1 MPASTLIKKQYSVAN
16 SVFSALSDWV
26 RKRKLIRQCR
36 QKLDECDS
44 YEIARMAR
52 DVGVSPHDLRRMVKL
67 GPDAAKQLL
76 SRMDAL
82 HLNGDALSRSKPGVM
97 RDLQRLCSTCASKK
111 RCQRDLAHDPE
122 NPFWRQY
129 CPNESTLVALQSSAV
144 ADH

>member
-16 SVFSALSDWV
+16 SVFSALSDWI
-26 RKRKLIRQCR
+26 RKRKMIRQCR
-36 QKLDECDS
+36 QNLDECDN
-44 YEIARMAR
+44 YEVARIAR

-67 GPDAAKQLL
+67 GPDAAKLL
-76 SRMDAL
+76 LGRMNAL
-82 HLNGDALSRSKPGVM
+82 HLNGDALSRSNSGVM

-111 RCQRDLAHDPE
+111 RCRRDLARDPE

-129 CPNESTLVALQSSAV
+129 CPNESTLVALQSSTV

>member
-1 MPASTLIKKQYSVAN
+1 MPASTLLKKQYSVAN

-44 YEIARMAR
+44 YEVARMAR

-67 GPDAAKQLL
+67 GPDAAKLLL
-76 SRMDAL
+76 SRMDTL
-82 HLNGDALSRSKPGVM
+82 NLNGDALSRSKPGVM
-97 RDLQRLCSTCASKK
+97 RDLQRLCSTCANKK
-111 RCQRDLAHDPE
+111 RCKRNLAHDPK

-129 CPNESTLVALQSSAV
+129 CPNESTLVALQNSA
-144 ADH
+144 AAKH